1 MTLHDRY
8 LRVAIAAVLAFSMTD
23 SALAAASPSDAE
35 IARFLNHASF
45 GATAESIAQVKSMG
59 YEAYLEQQ
67 FAMPLPSYTD
77 YPDVSSTTPDS
88 SVCDATC
95 RRDFY
100 STYPL
105 QVNFFKNALTGQ
117 DQLRQR
123 VAFALSQ
130 ILVVSAQVSDIRHP
144 SRLQPYLKL
153 LDKHAFGN
161 YRQLLEEITLN
172 PAMGVYLDMAGN
184 RKTAPNE
191 NYAREILQ
199 LFSIGLYELNPDG
212 TLKKSKAGPIP
223 TYDQT
228 VIGNFSR
235 VFTGWSLAPSTVDP
249 AWKSYSAPM
258 MMTEANHDTGEKL
271 LLGGQ
276 VLPANM
282 TMEAELD
289 AALDNIFANSN
300 VAPFISRQLIQQLVS
315 SNPTPAYVGRV
326 SKVFKAS
333 GGDMKAVVRAI
344 LLDKEALKAPGKTG
358 GHLRSPLLWLT
369 HLLRA
374 FKVHDAT
381 SDTVTDPATV
391 PTTNTDFVLS
401 DAYLPSQFDML
412 QDVYRAPSVFNYF
425 PPDYAVPNTKLQG
438 PEFGIF
444 STTEA
449 FKRVNFA
456 YAMIYHKVPT
466 STDRPKG
473 TWIDSSS
480 LVPLAPDANALLAKL
495 SALMMPEGMSANMQK
510 ILLALINSAPVN
522 ERVLNAIYWIA
533 TSPEFLTE
541 K

>member
-1 MTLHDRY
+1 MTIHVRC
-8 LRVAIAAVLAFSMTD
+8 LRVVTATVLAVLMVG
-23 SALAAASPSDAE
+23 SALAAGAPTNAE

-45 GATAESIAQVKSMG
+45 GATEESIAQVKTMG

-67 FAMPLPSYTD
+67 FAMPLPTYTD

-100 STYPL
+100 SVYPL

-130 ILVVSAQVSDIRHP
+130 ILVVSGQVNDIRHP

-161 YRQLLEEITLN
+161 YRQLLEDITLN

-212 TLKKSKAGPIP
+212 TPKKSKGALIP

-235 VFTGWSLAPSTVDP
+235 VFTGWSLAPSTLDP
-249 AWKSYSAPM
+249 SWKSYATPM
-258 MMTEANHDTGEKL
+258 IMTVANHDFTEKTL
-271 LLGGQ
+271 LAGQ

-282 TMEAELD
+282 AMADELD
-289 AALDNIFANSN
+289 AALDNIFANNN

-315 SNPTPAYVGRV
+315 SNPSPGYVGRV
-326 SKVFKAS
+326 SKVFKTS

-374 FKVHDAT
+374 FNVNEST
-381 SDTVTDPATV
+381 S
-391 PTTNTDFVLS
+391 DFVLS

-412 QDVYRAPSVFNYF
+412 QDVYRAPSVFNYY
-425 PPDYAVPNTKLQG
+425 PPDYAIPNTKLQG

-449 FKRVNFA
+449 FKRFNFA
-456 YAMIYHKVPT
+456 YALIYHKVTT

-480 LVPLAPDANALLAKL
+480 LLPLAADANALAAKL
-495 SALMMPEGMSANMQK
+495 SSLMMPEGMSANMQK
-510 ILLALINSAPVN
+510 ALLALINSAPVN
-522 ERVLNAIYWIA
+522 ERLLNAIYWIA
-533 TSPEFLTE
+533 CSPEFLIE

>member
-1 MTLHDRY
+1 MRPVITGTLAS
-8 LRVAIAAVLAFSMTD
+8 LMINIAF
-23 SALAAASPSDAE
+23 AATGPSDAE

-45 GATAESIAQVKSMG
+45 GATEEAIAHVKSIG
-59 YEAYLEQQ
+59 YEAYLDEQ
-67 FAMPLPSYTD
+67 FAMPLPD
-77 YPDVSSTTPDS
+77 YFPYQDVSSTTPDNS
-88 SVCDATC
+88 ICNSTC
-95 RRDFY
+95 QRDFY

-105 QVNFFKNALTGQ
+105 QLNFFKNALTGQ

-130 ILVVSAQVSDIRHP
+130 ILVVSAQVYDIRHP
-144 SRLQPYLKL
+144 SRFQPYLKL

-199 LFSIGLYELNPDG
+199 LFSIGLYELNQDG

-223 TYDQT
+223 SYDQT

-235 VFTGWSLAPSTVDP
+235 VFTGWSLAPSTKDP
-249 AWKSYSAPM
+249 TWKSYSTPM
-258 MMTEANHDTGEKL
+258 MMTDANHDVGEKI
-271 LLGGQ
+271 LLGGK
-276 VLPANM
+276 VLPAGLAM
-282 TMEAELD
+282 ADELD

-300 VAPFISRQLIQQLVS
+300 VSPFISRQLIQHLVS

-326 SKVFKAS
+326 AKIFKAS
-333 GGDMKAVVRAI
+333 AGDMKAVVRAI
-344 LLDKEALKAPGKTG
+344 LLDKEALKPPSKTG
-358 GHLRSPLLWLT
+358 GHLRSPVLWLT

-381 SDTVTDPATV
+381 NDASTPLATA

-401 DAYLPSQFDML
+401 DLYLPSQFDML

-456 YAMIYHKVPT
+456 YALIYHKVTT

-480 LVPLAPDANALLAKL
+480 LLPLAADPNALLAKL
-495 SALMMPEGMSANMQK
+495 SSLMMPEGMSANMQK
-510 ILLALINSAPVN
+510 SLLALIYSAPVN
-522 ERVLNAIYWIA
+522 ERLLNAIYWIA
-533 TSPEFLTE
+533 TSPEFQIE

>member
-1 MTLHDRY
+1 MTIHFRQNFI
-8 LRVAIAAVLAFSMTD
+8 AIVGTLAILMMETAFAAT
-23 SALAAASPSDAE
+23 SPSDAE

-45 GATAESIAQVKSMG
+45 GATEESIAQVKSIG
-59 YEAYLEQQ
+59 YQAYLDQQ
-67 FAMPLPSYTD
+67 FALPLQEYTV
-77 YPDVSSTTPDS
+77 YPDVSSTTPDI
-88 SVCDATC
+88 SVCDRTC
-95 RRDFY
+95 RRDVY

-105 QVNFFKNALTGQ
+105 QVNFFKNALTAQ

-130 ILVVSAQVSDIRHP
+130 ILVVSAQVNDIRHP

-184 RKTAPNE
+184 KKTAPNE

-199 LFSIGLYELNPDG
+199 LFSIGLYELNQDG
-212 TLKKSKAGPIP
+212 TLKKGKAGPIP
-223 TYDQT
+223 TYDQA
-228 VIGNFSR
+228 VIDNFSR
-235 VFTGWSLAPSTVDP
+235 VFTGWSLAPSTDDP
-249 AWKSYSAPM
+249 TLKNYSAPM
-258 MMTEANHDTGEKL
+258 TMTDSNHDFGEKV

-276 VLPANM
+276 VLPAGLAM
-282 TMEAELD
+282 DVELD

-300 VAPFISRQLIQQLVS
+300 VAPFISRQLIQHLVS
-315 SNPTPAYVGRV
+315 SNPSPAYVGRV
-326 SKVFKAS
+326 AKVFKAN
-333 GGDMKAVVRAI
+333 GGDMKTVLRAI
-344 LLDKEALKAPGKTG
+344 LLDKEALKTPSKTG
-358 GHLRSPLLWLT
+358 GHLRSPVLWLT

-374 FKVHDAT
+374 FKVNEAT
-381 SDTVTDPATV
+381 
-391 PTTNTDFVLS
+391 TDFVLS
-401 DAYLPSQFDML
+401 DAYLPQQFDML

-425 PPDYAVPNTKLQG
+425 PPDYAVPKTKLQG

-449 FKRVNFA
+449 FKRANFA
-456 YAMIYHKVPT
+456 YALIYHKVTT
-466 STDRPKG
+466 STDRPTG

-480 LVPLAPDANALLAKL
+480 LSSLATDASALLARL
-495 SALMMPEGMSANMQK
+495 SALMMPEGMSPNMHK
-510 ILLALINSAPVN
+510 SLLALINSAPVN

-533 TSPEFLTE
+533 SSPEFLIE